1 MNKYKSLAMNTVI
14 FAIGSFGSK
23 ILVLFLTRLY
33 TSNISPEDSN
43 TKELLEITLNFL
55 LPIFTLSIS
64 SATMRYG
71 LDKEYNKKQVFTGSF
86 IVCTGGLF
94 LLFIVSPVFRLVSF
108 LSYTDGYLFL
118 LLLYVCASAFRDL
131 CSQFVR
137 AKQLLKLYSFDGII
151 TTLTLFLFNVIF
163 ISKLQLGVKGFLF
176 ACILSDS
183 LSAIFLFVAGG
194 LFKYLEMKS
203 FDRELTR
210 VMLKF
215 ALPVIPTT
223 IMWTITGFSDRLFI
237 RYMESDT
244 VELGAAAAGIYGYAS
259 KVPNLILMVS
269 TIFYQAWN
277 MSAITE
283 NNSKDKSE
291 FYRTIYNAYQ
301 AMLYIATAYLIAF
314 VKPVT
319 SIFVVSGT
327 FEEYS
332 DVYLYTPILA
342 ISVLLI
348 SLNQFLS
355 SIYTATCRT
364 QNSAWTSLSAC
375 VANIILNIILIP
387 KMGIQG
393 AAIAT
398 LASYLICY
406 IIRIFDTRRLI
417 YFKVRHFDFIIN
429 MLVLIGMSYAVI
441 ESPRFKIFYLVC
453 GVIFV
458 TSYNFEPIMM
468 TVKKLLK
475 RH

>member
-1 MNKYKSLAMNTVI
+1 MNKYKNLAMNTVI
-14 FAIGSFGSK
+14 FAVGSFGSK

-33 TSNISPEDSN
+33 TSNISPEDSS

-71 LDKEYNKKQVFTGSF
+71 LDKTYNKKQVYTGSF
-86 IVCTGGLF
+86 IVCVGGLVT
-94 LLFIVSPVFRLVSF
+94 LFIISPLFKLISF
-108 LSYTDGYLFL
+108 LSYMDGYLLL

-131 CSQFVR
+131 NSQFIR
-137 AKQLLKLYSFDGII
+137 AKQLLKIYSLDGIL
-151 TTLTLFLFNVIF
+151 TTLTLFFFNVIF
-163 ISKLQLGVKGFLF
+163 ISKLHMGVRGFML
-176 ACILSDS
+176 ASILSDS
-183 LSAIFLFVAGG
+183 LSALFLFFTGKIY
-194 LFKYLEMKS
+194 KYLSIKS
-203 FDRELTR
+203 FNAKLTKI
-210 VMLKF
+210 MFNF

-223 IMWTITGFSDRLFI
+223 VMWTITGFSDRLFI
-237 RYMESDT
+237 RYMHSDT
-244 VELGAAAAGIYGYAS
+244 VELGEAAAGIYGYAS

-283 NNSKDKSE
+283 NNSKDKSN
-291 FYRTIYNAYQ
+291 FYKTVYNAYQ
-301 AMLYIATAYLIAF
+301 AMLYIATAYLIAL

-319 SIFVVSGT
+319 AIFVDSGT
-327 FEEYS
+327 YSEYG

-355 SIYTATCRT
+355 SIYTATCHT

-375 VANIILNIILIP
+375 VANIVLNIILIP

-398 LASYLICY
+398 LASYLVCY
-406 IIRIFDTRRLI
+406 ILRIFDTRRLI
-417 YFKVRHFDFIIN
+417 YFKVCHADFLLN
-429 MLVLIGMSYAVI
+429 MLVLLIMSYAVI
-441 ESPRFKIFYLVC
+441 ASPKLKIFYLVC
-453 GVIFV
+453 GLIFT
-458 TSYNFEPIMM
+458 TSYNFQPIIM
-468 TVKKLLK
+468 TIKKLLK

>member
-1 MNKYKSLAMNTVI
+1 MNKYKNLAINTVI

-33 TSNISPEDSN
+33 TSNISPEDSS

-71 LDKEYNKKQVFTGSF
+71 LDKAYNKKQVYTGSF
-86 IVCTGGLF
+86 IVCVGGLVT
-94 LLFIVSPVFRLVSF
+94 LFIISPLFKLISF
-108 LSYTDGYLFL
+108 LSYMDGYLLL

-131 CSQFVR
+131 NSQFIR
-137 AKQLLKLYSFDGII
+137 AKQLLKIYSLDGIL
-151 TTLTLFLFNVIF
+151 TTLVLFFFNVIL
-163 ISKLQLGVKGFLF
+163 ISKLHMGVKGFML
-176 ACILSDS
+176 ASILSDS
-183 LSAIFLFVAGG
+183 LSGLFLFFTGKIY
-194 LFKYLEMKS
+194 KYLNIKS
-203 FDRELTR
+203 FNAELTKIMFR
-210 VMLKF
+210 F

-223 IMWTITGFSDRLFI
+223 VMWTITGFSDRLFI
-237 RYMESDT
+237 RYMHSDT
-244 VELGAAAAGIYGYAS
+244 VELGEAAAGIYGYAS

-283 NNSKDKSE
+283 NNSKDKSD
-291 FYRTIYNAYQ
+291 FYKTVYNAYQ

-319 SIFVVSGT
+319 AIFVDSGT
-327 FEEYS
+327 YSEYG

-355 SIYTATCRT
+355 SIYTATCHT
-364 QNSAWTSLSAC
+364 QNSAWTSMSAC
-375 VANIILNIILIP
+375 VANIVLNIILIP

-398 LASYLICY
+398 LASYLVCY
-406 IIRIFDTRRLI
+406 ILRIFDTRRLI
-417 YFKVRHFDFIIN
+417 YFKVCHADFLLN
-429 MLVLIGMSYAVI
+429 MFVLLIMSYAVI
-441 ESPRFKIFYLVC
+441 ASPKLKIFYLIC
-453 GVIFV
+453 GLIFT
-458 TSYNFEPIMM
+458 TSYNFQPIMM
-468 TVKKLLK
+468 TVRKLLK

>member
-1 MNKYKSLAMNTVI
+1 MNKYKSLAMNTII
-14 FAIGSFGSK
+14 FAVGSFGSK

-33 TSNISPEDSN
+33 TSNISPADSS

-71 LDKEYNKKQVFTGSF
+71 LDKEYNKKQVYTGSF
-86 IVCTGGLF
+86 IVCTAGLVS
-94 LLFIVSPVFRLVSF
+94 LFIISPLFKLISF
-108 LSYTDGYLFL
+108 LNYMDGYLFL

-131 CSQFVR
+131 NSQFIR
-137 AKQLLKLYSFDGII
+137 AKQMLKLYSFDGIL
-151 TTLTLFLFNVIF
+151 TTLTLFIFNIIF
-163 ISKLQLGVKGFLF
+163 ISALNMGVRGFML
-176 ACILSDS
+176 ASILSDS
-183 LSAIFLFVAGG
+183 LSALFLFFAG
-194 LFKYLEMKS
+194 KAY
-203 FDRELTR
+203 R
-210 VMLKF
+210 KF

-237 RYMESDT
+237 RYMHSDT
-244 VELGAAAAGIYGYAS
+244 AVLGEAAAGIYGYAS

-283 NNSKDKSE
+283 NNSEDKSD
-291 FYRTIYNAYQ
+291 FYKTVYNAYQ

-314 VKPVT
+314 VKPIT
-319 SIFVVSGT
+319 AIFVDSGNYS
-327 FEEYS
+327 EYG

-355 SIYTATCRT
+355 SIYTATCHT
-364 QNSAWTSLSAC
+364 KNSAWTSLSAC
-375 VANIILNIILIP
+375 VANIVLNVILIP

-398 LASYLICY
+398 LISYLVCY
-406 IIRIFDTRRLI
+406 ILRIIDTRRII
-417 YFKVRHFDFIIN
+417 YFKVNHIDFILN
-429 MLVLIGMSYAVI
+429 MFVLLVMSYAI
-441 ESPRFKIFYLVC
+441 IAQPKLKIFYLLC
-453 GVIFV
+453 GLIFA
-458 TSYNFEPIMM
+458 TAYNFQPIIM

>member
-1 MNKYKSLAMNTVI
+1 MNKYKNLAVNTVI
-14 FAIGSFGSK
+14 FAVGSFGSK

-33 TSNISPEDSN
+33 TSNISPEDSS

-71 LDKEYNKKQVFTGSF
+71 LDKEYDKRQVFTGSF
-86 IVCTGGLF
+86 IVCVMGLIS
-94 LLFIVSPVFRLVSF
+94 LFIISPVFRIVSF

-118 LLLYVCASAFRDL
+118 LLLYVCASSFRDL
-131 CSQFVR
+131 NSQFVR
-137 AKQLLKLYSFDGII
+137 AKQLLKLYSLDGIL
-151 TTLTLFLFNVIF
+151 TTLTLFFFNVIF
-163 ISKLQLGVKGFLF
+163 ISKFHLGVKGFML

-183 LSAIFLFVAGG
+183 LSALFLFFSAR
-194 LFKYLEMKS
+194 LQRYLRIKS
-203 FDRELTR
+203 FNAELTK

-237 RYMESDT
+237 RYMHSDT
-244 VELGAAAAGIYGYAS
+244 VILGEAAAGIYGYAS
-259 KVPNLILMVS
+259 KVPNLILMIS

-283 NNSKDKSE
+283 NNSKDKSN
-291 FYRTIYNAYQ
+291 FYHTVYDAYQ
-301 AMLYIATAYLIAF
+301 AMLYIATAFLIAF

-319 SIFVVSGT
+319 AIFVDSGT
-327 FEEYS
+327 YSEYG

-355 SIYTATCRT
+355 SIYTATCHT
-364 QNSAWTSLSAC
+364 KNSAWTSLSAC
-375 VANIILNIILIP
+375 LANIVLNIILIP

-398 LASYLICY
+398 LASYLVCY
-406 IIRIFDTRRLI
+406 ILRIFDTRRLI
-417 YFKVRHFDFIIN
+417 YFKVCHLDFLLN
-429 MLVLIGMSYAVI
+429 MLMLLIMSYAVI
-441 ESPRFKIFYLVC
+441 ESPKLKIFYLVC
-453 GVIFV
+453 GLIF
-458 TSYNFEPIMM
+458 TISYNFKPIML
-468 TVKKLLK
+468 TVRKLL
-475 RH
+475 RRR

>member
-1 MNKYKSLAMNTVI
+1 MNKYKSLAMNTII
-14 FAIGSFGSK
+14 FAVGSFGSK

-33 TSNISPEDSN
+33 TSNISPADSS

-71 LDKEYNKKQVFTGSF
+71 LDKEYDKKQVYTGSF
-86 IVCTGGLF
+86 IVCTAGLVS
-94 LLFIVSPVFRLVSF
+94 LFIISPLFKLISF
-108 LSYTDGYLFL
+108 LNYMDGYLFL

-131 CSQFVR
+131 NSQFIR
-137 AKQLLKLYSFDGII
+137 AKQMLKLYSFDGIL
-151 TTLTLFLFNVIF
+151 TTLTLFIFNIIF
-163 ISKLQLGVKGFLF
+163 ISALNMGVRGFML
-176 ACILSDS
+176 ASILSDS
-183 LSAIFLFVAGG
+183 LSALFLFFAGKAY
-194 LFKYLEMKS
+194 KYLNIKS
-203 FDRELTR
+203 FDAELTKI
-210 VMLKF
+210 MLKF

-237 RYMESDT
+237 RYMHSDT
-244 VELGAAAAGIYGYAS
+244 VVLGEAAAGIYGYAS

-283 NNSKDKSE
+283 NNSEDKSD
-291 FYRTIYNAYQ
+291 FYKTVYNAYQ
-301 AMLYIATAYLIAF
+301 AMLYSATAYLIAF
-314 VKPVT
+314 VKPIT
-319 SIFVVSGT
+319 AIFVDSGNYS
-327 FEEYS
+327 EYG

-355 SIYTATCRT
+355 SIYTATCHT
-364 QNSAWTSLSAC
+364 KNSAWTSLSAC
-375 VANIILNIILIP
+375 VANIVLNMILIP

-398 LASYLICY
+398 LISYLVCY
-406 IIRIFDTRRLI
+406 ILRIIDTRRII
-417 YFKVRHFDFIIN
+417 YFKVNHIDFILN
-429 MLVLIGMSYAVI
+429 MFVLLVMSYAI
-441 ESPRFKIFYLVC
+441 IAQPKLKIFYLLC
-453 GVIFV
+453 GLIFA
-458 TSYNFEPIMM
+458 TAYNFQPIIM

>member
-1 MNKYKSLAMNTVI
+1 MNKYKSLAMNTII
-14 FAIGSFGSK
+14 FAVGSFGSK

-33 TSNISPEDSN
+33 TSNISPADSS

-71 LDKEYNKKQVFTGSF
+71 LDKEYNKKQVYTGSF
-86 IVCTGGLF
+86 IVCTAGLVS
-94 LLFIVSPVFRLVSF
+94 LFIISPLFKLISF
-108 LSYTDGYLFL
+108 LSYMDGYLFL

-131 CSQFVR
+131 NSQFIR
-137 AKQLLKLYSFDGII
+137 AKQLLKLYSFDGIL
-151 TTLTLFLFNVIF
+151 TTLTLFLFNIIF
-163 ISKLQLGVKGFLF
+163 ISHFHMGVKGFML
-176 ACILSDS
+176 ASILSDS
-183 LSAIFLFVAGG
+183 FSALFLFFAGKVY
-194 LFKYLEMKS
+194 KYLSIKS
-203 FDRELTR
+203 FDAELTK

-237 RYMESDT
+237 RYMHSDT
-244 VELGAAAAGIYGYAS
+244 AVLGEASAGIYGYAS

-283 NNSKDKSE
+283 NNSEDKSD
-291 FYRTIYNAYQ
+291 FYRTVYNAYQ

-314 VKPVT
+314 VKPIT
-319 SIFVVSGT
+319 AIFVDSGNYS
-327 FEEYS
+327 EYG
-332 DVYLYTPILA
+332 DVYLYTPVLA
-342 ISVLLI
+342 VSVLLI

-355 SIYTATCRT
+355 SIYTATCHT

-375 VANIILNIILIP
+375 ASNIILNIILIP

-398 LASYLICY
+398 LISYLVCY
-406 IIRIFDTRRLI
+406 ILRIFDTRRII
-417 YFKVRHFDFIIN
+417 YFKVCHADFVLN
-429 MLVLIGMSYAVI
+429 MFVLMVMSYAI
-441 ESPRFKIFYLVC
+441 IAQPKLKMFYLVC
-453 GVIFV
+453 GLIFA
-458 TSYNFEPIMM
+458 TSYNFQPIMM